1 MSLTPPNE
9 MDIKYSFL
17 RVRREKES
25 IILGISPTNKI
36 QQEIL
41 KVAKNNS
48 TVQNATKGGLF
59 SLKKS
64 FIESLQIEEKTLT
77 LNLNQLVSNQFLCQ
91 IPVFEFDSAEIA
103 LEIIPY
109 FITHPG
115 DDKNFSIANL
125 FEELIVCSFKSIK
138 YWYEAR
144 SKISKEDQI
153 SEFKWYMNGN
163 NEPYGGHSNIFNPW
177 HILKTV
183 NNGIPVYDEVIEYI
197 SRDIERRFIESNLAI
212 PLKEFGIFFIKTNE
226 VMDIFENAD
235 AFMQENI
242 INSLI
247 GSTANRTT
255 LEPILLE
262 KKIYFE
268 TSQFPFKTTGF
279 AVELAKAAKQIKV
292 REGVDNV
299 KKLLVMDI
307 IIQLEPYVDNFYMQN
322 WRDDCENVKKE
333 FKRAITAPS
342 SKWMN
347 LITFI
352 NHTDSL
358 KYPPDVW
365 KDLLIDKELYYIK
378 WQSPKGTVNVFT
390 GREHGFI
397 RSLVVGMIAIG
408 PGEHWKAVALK
419 YLIDKNERT
428 LRPLLVDHNFS
439 LIYQEL
445 NKIIY
450 TPYIPWYFRIF
461 MLIPLQSLNE
471 LFYEKAKE
479 KIKQEQEQLGLKNE
493 NNNQKVNTEID
504 SKKKEVVTGVKDKF
518 FSDSVKR
525 TLDYFYSAK
534 KHVPTINELSEYY
547 PEVPDFLNNIK
558 NKKFRIISLPIR
570 GGENIEIVVYPDDD
584 SWVTKKQFLI
594 ESLESVVAD
603 RNPHISVP
611 VDMAKIEKAQ
621 NLLEILSQEIS

>member
-1 MSLTPPNE
+1 M
-9 MDIKYSFL
+9 
-17 RVRREKES
+17 
-25 IILGISPTNKI
+25 
-36 QQEIL
+36 
-41 KVAKNNS
+41 
-48 TVQNATKGGLF
+48 
-59 SLKKS
+59 
-64 FIESLQIEEKTLT
+64 
-77 LNLNQLVSNQFLCQ
+77 
-91 IPVFEFDSAEIA
+91 
-103 LEIIPY
+103 
-109 FITHPG
+109 
-115 DDKNFSIANL
+115 
-125 FEELIVCSFKSIK
+125 
-138 YWYEAR
+138 
-144 SKISKEDQI
+144 
-153 SEFKWYMNGN
+153 
-163 NEPYGGHSNIFNPW
+163 
-177 HILKTV
+177 
-183 NNGIPVYDEVIEYI
+183 
-197 SRDIERRFIESNLAI
+197 
-212 PLKEFGIFFIKTNE
+212 
-226 VMDIFENAD
+226 
-235 AFMQENI
+235 
-242 INSLI
+242 
-247 GSTANRTT
+247 
-255 LEPILLE
+255 LE